1 MKFSHIPVL
10 LNETI
15 DALNINPDGIYVDG
29 TSGGGGHSYEIAL
42 KLSEKGRLFCVDR
55 DADAIAA
62 CKKKLRNVDRNIEYI
77 HSEFDKIPQIFKE
90 KGIKIDGFLADLG
103 VSSYQLDNASRGFS
117 YMKDAPL
124 DMRMNVDSDFSAA
137 DVVNGYSANE
147 LAKIFF
153 EYGEEKYSRK
163 IANAIVQAR
172 ENRDISS
179 TFQLV
184 EIIKSAI
191 PPSAM
196 REKQHPAK
204 RVFQAI
210 RIEVNGELLQLSS
223 LLENIIFAMNEN
235 GRIAIITFHSLEDR
249 LVKNAFSKLQKPCT
263 CPPEFPV
270 CVCGKRSYGQ
280 VVGKVITAT
289 EEEIAR
295 NPRSRSAKLRVF
307 EKKTDLNQR
316 RKIFE

>member
-1 MKFSHIPVL
+1 
-10 LNETI
+10 
-15 DALNINPDGIYVDG
+15 
-29 TSGGGGHSYEIAL
+29 
-42 KLSEKGRLFCVDR
+42 
-55 DADAIAA
+55 
-62 CKKKLRNVDRNIEYI
+62 
-77 HSEFDKIPQIFKE
+77 
-90 KGIKIDGFLADLG
+90 
-103 VSSYQLDNASRGFS
+103 
-117 YMKDAPL
+117 MKDAPL

-184 EIIKSAI
+184 EMIKSAI

>member
-1 MKFSHIPVL
+1 
-10 LNETI
+10 
-15 DALNINPDGIYVDG
+15 
-29 TSGGGGHSYEIAL
+29 
-42 KLSEKGRLFCVDR
+42 
-55 DADAIAA
+55 
-62 CKKKLRNVDRNIEYI
+62 
-77 HSEFDKIPQIFKE
+77 
-90 KGIKIDGFLADLG
+90 
-103 VSSYQLDNASRGFS
+103 
-117 YMKDAPL
+117 MKDAPL

-137 DVVNGYSANE
+137 DVVNGYGANE

>member
-1 MKFSHIPVL
+1 
-10 LNETI
+10 
-15 DALNINPDGIYVDG
+15 
-29 TSGGGGHSYEIAL
+29 
-42 KLSEKGRLFCVDR
+42 
-55 DADAIAA
+55 
-62 CKKKLRNVDRNIEYI
+62 
-77 HSEFDKIPQIFKE
+77 
-90 KGIKIDGFLADLG
+90 
-103 VSSYQLDNASRGFS
+103 
-117 YMKDAPL
+117 MKDAPL

>member
-1 MKFSHIPVL
+1 
-10 LNETI
+10 
-15 DALNINPDGIYVDG
+15 
-29 TSGGGGHSYEIAL
+29 
-42 KLSEKGRLFCVDR
+42 
-55 DADAIAA
+55 
-62 CKKKLRNVDRNIEYI
+62 
-77 HSEFDKIPQIFKE
+77 
-90 KGIKIDGFLADLG
+90 
-103 VSSYQLDNASRGFS
+103 
-117 YMKDAPL
+117 
-124 DMRMNVDSDFSAA
+124 
-137 DVVNGYSANE
+137 
-147 LAKIFF
+147 
-153 EYGEEKYSRK
+153 
-163 IANAIVQAR
+163 
-172 ENRDISS
+172 
-179 TFQLV
+179 
-184 EIIKSAI
+184 
-191 PPSAM
+191 M